1 MSRGKKTYRTLLIG
15 TIFIFF
21 VVPWALSATVEEVAQ
36 GLTCICGCNML
47 VSACEAT
54 MECGPAAD
62 IKNQIVAKL
71 ESGQSKEEIIAFF
84 VDRYGESILSSP
96 TKRGFNLVAWI
107 LPFLGIILAGL
118 GIFLFLNRTLAH
130 RQDDSIDPDSSPIDH
145 KISDKHLKQ
154 FENELQNFDS

>member
-107 LPFLGIILAGL
+107 LPFAAVIFGIGTLYVLLKSWAPRKKPGDQQQVPFKQEDKIYLDK
-118 GIFLFLNRTLAH
+118 IERELNT
-130 RQDDSIDPDSSPIDH
+130 
-145 KISDKHLKQ
+145 
-154 FENELQNFDS
+154 FES